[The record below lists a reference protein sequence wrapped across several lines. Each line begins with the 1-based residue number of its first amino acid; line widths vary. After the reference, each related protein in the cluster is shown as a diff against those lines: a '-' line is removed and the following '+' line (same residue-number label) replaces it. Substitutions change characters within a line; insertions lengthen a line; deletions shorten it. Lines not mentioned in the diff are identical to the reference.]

1 LKSFQRVAALISG
14 KVHMFRTNRSL
25 DDPKDLQRPG
35 GKRRTGFFLA
45 AMFCTLLLA
54 ASTNAQVP
62 ILYYDFENNTS
73 RTTFENLV
81 EQAVNSGS
89 TALTRAGNTTTINAV
104 AGAGT
109 FNGGAAAGQAA
120 TGSNWDSSTA
130 DPGSTA
136 TNYYQFVVNTAGFSQ
151 MFISLDNQASGS
163 GPARF
168 GVLYSIDGST
178 FTALTTSP
186 TGNAVFS
193 ALTFDLSS
201 ISAIDNQPSV
211 TIRLYAFAGSASDR
225 TGRSAFATGGTFRI
239 DNLTVLAKTVIASK
253 TLLDY
258 PAIGLSLRSGTAF
271 TPTYADFTVNSA
283 GIAVALAGEL
293 RVSGT
298 LNVSNGALDC
308 GTIIVSGPGTFTVG
322 PGATLG
328 IGSVSGIA
336 ASGATGNIQT
346 NIRAFD
352 TGANYSYNG
361 DSAQNTGT
369 GLPSTVNDFAINNIA
384 GVSLSADVAVNG
396 TLVLT
401 GGTCAVGAHTLTLSN
416 PIDRTVTNLS
426 ADATSSIT
434 IAGSVSGINIPGSIT
449 ALNNLTLNNSN
460 GTTLQGDLTV
470 AGTLSLTSG
479 DITTGS
485 LTLFMGN
492 GSTSTGNGD
501 VVGNVNR
508 GDLNGA
514 TARSFGNPN
523 VQITITAGTVTG
535 MTVNLMKA
543 SPADFGNSVRRTYT
557 FNEVAGSLIAATV
570 RLHYLDSELNGN
582 SEGTLELWRKD
593 GGNWVSQG
601 ATARAATDD
610 WVERALVGDFSSWTI
625 AGPAGPTFVAMVGY
639 SAKHGRDGKL
649 RFQWE
654 TGEEVD
660 NLGFNI
666 YRDEGGRRTRINKSL
681 ILGSGLATRPGTVM
695 SAGRSYLW
703 QTSQA
708 VGNDSV
714 YWIEE
719 IDLNGSSVWHGPISS
734 SKSADEM
741 TLLSASEQSV
751 ANRTVTVE
759 DLATEGAQG
768 GITLPV
774 QTAREPV
781 KVTPDKTSRQLGL
794 ASQDAVKITVK
805 QEGWYRIGKAELV
818 AAGLNPKADP
828 RSLQLYAD
836 GVEKPIII
844 TPDPLKFDSTSAIE
858 FYAVGLDT
866 PSTDQRLFWL
876 ISAKTPGK
884 RLAIVTGGAGLPSAN
899 SFLSTVER
907 RDRVIYLSGVHNGD
921 AENFFGAPVGS
932 TPVDQIVM
940 LHHVDTTSTG
950 PATVEVGMQGFSL
963 TPHSVS
969 VSLNGNP
976 LGTMHY
982 EGAAPGVAQFTVP
995 NNSFTDGQNVVTLAG
1010 QPGAADVSAVD
1021 HIRVSYWRKYAA
1033 DVNALRFSAQGNQQV
1048 TISGFTRGDVG
1059 VLDVTDPNEPSMVA
1073 ATVEQQES
1081 GYSVTVGVPGTGD
1094 RTMFAFARDQVRSA
1108 FKLEANQV
1116 STWRTPTNQ
1125 ADLLI
1130 ITHSSLKDSLAQL
1143 AVLRRS
1149 QGLKVATIDV
1159 EDIYDEFNFGNKSPQ
1174 ALKDFL
1180 SYAYTNWKKAPR
1192 YVLLA
1197 GSASYDPKNYNGFGI
1212 YDLVPTKLIDTDLT
1226 ETASDDWFADF
1237 DLDGIAE
1244 LAIGRLPVH
1253 TSQEASGM
1261 TEKLISYET
1270 GSPQDS
1276 ALLVADDNLG
1286 FDFERA
1292 NSQLAPLFPAGI
1304 AVQKINRGKLGTGS
1318 AKQQLMDGIARGQ
1331 KIVNYVGHGSPSG
1344 WRSSLLTTADALA
1357 LTNSGRYPLFVLM
1370 TCLNGEFQHPQ
1381 LNPLATGLMTAQQGG
1396 AIAVW
1401 ASSGLTRPPPQAFLN
1416 QQLYSLLFQL
1426 DRQGRGPRLGDATM
1440 RAKSAISDLDVRR
1453 TWILFGDPSMRL
1465 K

>member
-1 LKSFQRVAALISG
+1 
-14 KVHMFRTNRSL
+14 MYRTNRSL
-25 DDPKDLQRPG
+25 DGPIDLQRS
-35 GKRRTGFFLA
+35 RRKLRTAFFFA
-45 AMFCTLLLA
+45 AMSFTLLLA
-54 ASTNAQVP
+54 TSTKAQVP
-62 ILYYDFENNTS
+62 ILYYDFENNTT

-81 EQAVNSGS
+81 EQVVNSGS
-89 TALTRAGNTTTINAV
+89 AAITRAGNTTTINAV

-120 TGSNWDSSTA
+120 TGSNWDNSAA

-136 TNYYQFVVNTAGFSQ
+136 TNFYQFVVNTAGFSQ
-151 MFISLDNQASGS
+151 ISISLDNQASGS

-168 GVLYSIDGST
+168 GVLYSTDGT
-178 FTALTTSP
+178 NFTALTTAP
-186 TGNAVFS
+186 TGNAAFS
-193 ALTFDLSS
+193 ALTFDLSI

-211 TIRLYAFAGSASDR
+211 TVRLYAFAGSASDR
-225 TGRSAFATGGTFRI
+225 TGRSAFASGGTFRI
-239 DNLTVLAKTVIASK
+239 DNLAVLAKTVAASK

-258 PAIGLSLRSGTAF
+258 PAIGLSLKSGTAF
-271 TPTYADFTVNSA
+271 TPTYADFTVNGA
-283 GIAVALAGEL
+283 GIAVTLVSEL

-298 LNVSNGALDC
+298 LSVSSGALDC
-308 GTIIVSGPGTFTVG
+308 GTNIVSGTGAFTLAS
-322 PGATLG
+322 GATLG
-328 IGSVSGIA
+328 IGSSSGITS
-336 ASGATGNIQT
+336 SGATGNIQT
-346 NIRAFD
+346 TIRTFAA
-352 TGANYSYNG
+352 GANYNYNG
-361 DSAQNTGT
+361 GSAQNTGD
-369 GLPSTVNDFAINNIA
+369 GLPSTVNDLNISNGA
-384 GVSLSADVAVNG
+384 GVSLGSDITVDGVLELTTG
-396 TLVLT
+396 TFSL
-401 GGTCAVGAHTLTLSN
+401 GAHTLTLIN
-416 PIDRTVTNLS
+416 PIGGPATNLT

-434 IAGSVSGINIPGSIT
+434 IAGAVSGINIPGSIT
-449 ALNNLTLNNSN
+449 ALNNLTLNNPN

-470 AGTLSLTSG
+470 VGTLGLTSG

-485 LTLFMGN
+485 RTLFMGN
-492 GSTSTGNGD
+492 GSMSTGNGD

-508 GDLNGA
+508 GDLGGA
-514 TARSFGNPN
+514 TTRTFGNPN
-523 VQITITAGTVTG
+523 VQITITEGTVTG

-543 SPADFGNSVRRTYT
+543 SPADFGNSVRRIYS
-557 FNEVAGSLIAATV
+557 FNDVAGSLIAATV

-582 SEGTLELWRKD
+582 SEVSLELWRKD
-593 GGNWVSQG
+593 GSSWVSQG
-601 ATARAATDD
+601 ATTRDATDN
-610 WVERALVGDFSSWTI
+610 WVEKTLVADFSQWTI
-625 AGPAGPTFVAMVGY
+625 SGPAGPTFIAMVGY

-666 YRDEGGRRTRINKSL
+666 YRDEGGHRTRINKSL
-681 ILGSGLATRPGTVM
+681 ILGSGLTVKPGTVM

-708 VGNDSV
+708 LRNDSV

-719 IDLNGSSVWHGPISS
+719 IDLNGTSVWHGPVSS
-734 SKSADEM
+734 RSEEEM
-741 TLLSASEQSV
+741 TLLSALEQTI
-751 ANRTVTVE
+751 ADRTVTLE

-768 GITLPV
+768 GVTLPMQPV
-774 QTAREPV
+774 REPFR
-781 KVTPDKTSRQLGL
+781 VTPEKTSRQHEL

-805 QEGWYRIGKAELV
+805 QEGWYRIGKAQLV

-836 GVEKPIII
+836 GVEMPITI
-844 TPDPLKFDSTSAIE
+844 TPDPLIFDSNSAIE

-884 RLAIVTGGAGLPSAN
+884 RIAIAPGDGMAPSAN

-907 RDRVIYLSGVHNGD
+907 RDRVLYLSGVHNGD

-932 TPVDQIVM
+932 LPVDQIVM
-940 LHHVDTTSTG
+940 LQDVETTSPG
-950 PATVEVGMQGFSL
+950 PATVEVAMQGFSL

-969 VSLNGNP
+969 VSLNGSP
-976 LGTMHY
+976 LGTLHY
-982 EGAAPGVAQFTVP
+982 EGASPGVAQFTVP
-995 NNSFTDGQNVVTLAG
+995 NNLLADGQNVFTLAG
-1010 QPGAADVSAVD
+1010 QPRAVDVSAVD
-1021 HIRVSYWRKYAA
+1021 HIRVRYWRKYTA
-1033 DVNALRFSAQGNQQV
+1033 DVNALEFSAQGNQQV
-1048 TISGFTRGDVG
+1048 RISGFTRADVR
-1059 VLDVTDPNEPSMVA
+1059 VVDITDPRDPSMVA
-1073 ATVEQQES
+1073 ATVEQRDS
-1081 GYSVTVGVPGTGD
+1081 RYSVTVGVPATGD
-1094 RTMFAFARDQVRSA
+1094 RTMFAFAGDQVRSP

-1116 STWRTPTNQ
+1116 STWRTATNQ
-1125 ADLLI
+1125 ADLII
-1130 ITHSSLKDSLAQL
+1130 ITHPSLKDNFAPLA
-1143 AVLRRS
+1143 ALRKS
-1149 QGLKVATIDV
+1149 QGLKVETIDV
-1159 EDIYDEFNFGNKSPQ
+1159 EDIYDEFNFGNKSPR

-1180 SYAYTNWKKAPR
+1180 SYAHTNWNKAPR

-1212 YDLVPTKLIDTDLT
+1212 HDLVPTKLIDTDLT

-1237 DLDGIAE
+1237 DLDGVAE

-1253 TSQEASGM
+1253 TSQEASSL

-1270 GSPQDS
+1270 SAPQDS
-1276 ALLVADDNLG
+1276 ALLVSDDNLG
-1286 FDFERA
+1286 FDFEGA
-1292 NSQLAPLFPAGI
+1292 NAQLATLFPGAI
-1304 AVQKINRGKLGTGS
+1304 AIQKINRGQSGTGS
-1318 AKQQLMDGIARGQ
+1318 ARQQLMDGIARGQ

-1344 WRSSLLTTADALA
+1344 WRGSLLTTADALA
-1357 LTNSGRYPLFVLM
+1357 LNNSGRYPLFVLM

-1401 ASSGLTRPPPQAFLN
+1401 ASSGLTRPPPQAILN
-1416 QQLYSLLFQL
+1416 QQFYNLLFQL
-1426 DRQGRGPRLGDATM
+1426 DRHSRGPRLGDATI
-1440 RAKSAISDLDVRR
+1440 RAKAAISDADVRR